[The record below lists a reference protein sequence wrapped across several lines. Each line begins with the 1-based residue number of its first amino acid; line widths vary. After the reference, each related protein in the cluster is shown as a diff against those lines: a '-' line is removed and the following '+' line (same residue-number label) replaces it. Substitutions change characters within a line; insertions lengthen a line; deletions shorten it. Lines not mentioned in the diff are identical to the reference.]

1 MYYTVKIRQEREWQG
16 VIEADCEE
24 DAKTI
29 AHLEA
34 QFDLITD
41 EQTLVEELH
50 EGEDEDPN
58 LWPQQEYV
66 YYT

>member
-16 VIEADCEE
+16 VIEADCEA

-41 EQTLVEELH
+41 EQTIVEELH
-50 EGEDEDPN
+50 EDGEEDP
-58 LWPQQEYV
+58 LSWPYADIV